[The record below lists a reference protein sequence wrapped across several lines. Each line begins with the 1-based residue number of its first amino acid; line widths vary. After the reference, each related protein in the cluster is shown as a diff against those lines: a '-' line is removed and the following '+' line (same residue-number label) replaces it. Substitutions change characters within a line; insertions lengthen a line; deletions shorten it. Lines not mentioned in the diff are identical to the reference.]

1 MKIEAF
7 RAANHPE
14 QFTVTR
20 HGQKRM
26 DQRNITLDD
35 VISVIRN
42 GEIIEEYPEDF
53 PFPSCL
59 ILGKSIFG
67 RPLHTVVSLENSQ
80 IYLITA
86 YFPNSDE
93 WESDMR
99 TRKDAKP

>member
-1 MKIEAF
+1 MDIGAF
-7 RAANHPE
+7 RAANNPE
-14 QFTVTR
+14 NFTVTR

-26 DQRNITLDD
+26 EQRNITLDD
-35 VISVIRN
+35 VISAIRS

-67 RPLHTVVSLENSQ
+67 RPLHMVVSLENSQ

-99 TRKDAKP
+99 TRKDVKP